1 MTTRFSRTASV
12 RRLALPLV
20 VIALAL
26 GVWAAPSMAARPR
39 WTTSVAI
46 SAGAATQGETV
57 TITVNATSR
66 SKITSL
72 IEVEL
77 FDASGQQ
84 VFQQVWNKQAFRAG
98 KARSFTTSWTI
109 PGSVAPGQLSAV
121 VGVFSTNWATLRQW
135 NDTGVTLDVT
145 PGSAHAS
152 APGTSAP
159 GSSTPGDSAPGSSAP
174 GAGPS
179 GDRFATLP
187 VGAALPSEA
196 ACAAAVRPT
205 PEVRPQNATFNATR
219 GSSPANGFPR
229 VTGNFTGT
237 TDEIIQWASC
247 KWGFDEDM
255 ARAQI
260 AVESWWDMRTVG
272 DQASGRP
279 SFGLGQ
285 IRAYYHPDAFEDDN
299 AKRSAAYNVD
309 YMMQLWRSCYDGT
322 ANGVD
327 NGYSGWLRGY
337 TPGDFWGC
345 IGNYMSG
352 SWHDPAGDAYVVK
365 VQDYLAQR
373 VWTTPEFLS
382 ANS

>member
-1 MTTRFSRTASV
+1 MTTRSSRKISV

-20 VIALAL
+20 VVALAIGL
-26 GVWAAPSMAARPR
+26 WAVPSGAARPR
-39 WTTSVAI
+39 WSTSVTI
-46 SAGAATQGETV
+46 SPGAAAQGETV

-77 FDASGQQ
+77 FDASGTQ

-98 KARSFTTSWTI
+98 RARTFTTTWTV
-109 PGSVAPGQLSAV
+109 PTSVAPGQLSAV
-121 VGVFSTNWATLRQW
+121 VGVFSTNWKTLRQW
-135 NDTGVTLDVT
+135 NDTGVTLDVAA
-145 PGSAHAS
+145 G
-152 APGTSAP
+152 
-159 GSSTPGDSAPGSSAP
+159 SAP
-174 GAGPS
+174 GATAPGPAPS
-179 GDRFATLP
+179 GTHFTTLP

-196 ACAAAVRPT
+196 ACASAVRKT
-205 PEVRPQNATFNATR
+205 PEARPQNATFNVTR
-219 GSSPANGFPR
+219 GTSPADGYPR

-247 KWGFDEDM
+247 KWGFDEDI

-299 AKRSAAYNVD
+299 AKRSSAYNVD
-309 YMMQLWRSCYDGT
+309 YMMQLWRSCYDGK

-352 SWHDPAGDAYVVK
+352 SWHDAAGEAYVLK
-365 VQDYLAQR
+365 VQDALASR
-373 VWTTPEFLS
+373 VWTTPNFLS
-382 ANS
+382 ATS